1 MANFLALCRYP
12 LAALWAQAVSR
23 KSLPAERHENVP
35 LWAPES
41 SVMELTQSTTSDDRP
56 HFLAVIAL
64 YRMRPSDSASLATLK
79 AAAAQLSPD
88 LGTLDILIYDNT
100 PGADPQMPPELPD
113 QVGYYASGR
122 NDGVAS
128 AFNSGLVSALQRKC
142 DWLITLDQDTSL
154 PPDFLDRVARVAQKI
169 KHEPSVAAIVPQI
182 TGDGRMLSPN
192 WFWAGAI
199 PKWFPR
205 GYVGIPP
212 HHTFAFNSASVL
224 RVSALRQI
232 QGYSRSFWLD
242 NSDSHLYHRLHLYG
256 KKVFVAGDIQVDHQ
270 FSMLDRKNRMSLSRY
285 RNVLKSESFFWDTS
299 MNRLAGIERTVRLI
313 GRWCKQV
320 ADRHSKELRKET
332 ALGIRR
338 RLFSSRRS
346 RVASWQRELELSEA
360 ELSEAELL
368 RASRENLESIQRVVQ
383 PKISVCMAARNGE
396 KFIREQVDSVLR
408 QLRSG
413 DELIIVEDASEDRTR
428 DLVAD
433 FRDDRLFL
441 IRHECRQGIVRTFE
455 HAIRS
460 ATGDVIFL
468 CDQDDVWPANK
479 VSRVMKVFS
488 EHPEVSLVV
497 TNLKVIDEDGR
508 MSADQKAGNRRPF
521 DARLLPNLL
530 SNRFQG
536 STMAFRSS
544 LIQEVLPFPQGCH
557 VLHDAWIGLRNTVA
571 GGRCY
576 YLNEDLLLYRRHL
589 QNASHRLNIVQ
600 QILKRSRLLL
610 ALALRQLRDKWDCID
625 EASLRS
631 LSLPHSAT
639 KPQRQ

>member
-1 MANFLALCRYP
+1 MANFLSVCRHP
-12 LAALWAQAVSR
+12 LAAFGAQAVSR
-23 KSLPAERHENVP
+23 ESLPAERHENTP

-41 SVMELTQSTTSDDRP
+41 SVMELTQSTTSDRP

-64 YRMRPSDSASLATLK
+64 YRMRPSDSASLATLN
-79 AAAAQLSPD
+79 AAAAQLSSD
-88 LGTLDILIYDNT
+88 LGALDILIYDNT
-100 PGADPQMPPELPD
+100 SAADPQRPPELPD
-113 QVGYYASGR
+113 QVSYYASGH

-128 AFNSGLVSALQRKC
+128 AFNYGLVSALQRKC

-154 PPDFLDRVARVAQKI
+154 HADFLDRVARVAQKI
-169 KHEPSVAAIVPQI
+169 KHEPSIAAIVPQI

-199 PKWFPR
+199 PRWFPR
-205 GYVGIPP
+205 GYIGIPP

-224 RVSALRQI
+224 RVNALRQI

-242 NSDSHLYHRLHLYG
+242 NSDSYLYHRLHLYG

-270 FSMLDRKNRMSLSRY
+270 FSMLDRKNRMSISRY
-285 RNVLKSESFFWDTS
+285 RNVLRSESFFWDTS

-313 GRWCKQV
+313 GRWCKQAV
-320 ADRHSKELRKET
+320 DRHSKELRKET

-346 RVASWQRELELSEA
+346 RVASWQRELELSQA
-360 ELSEAELL
+360 ELSQT
-368 RASRENLESIQRVVQ
+368 SRENLESIQRVMQ
-383 PKISVCMAARNGE
+383 PRISVCMAARNGE
-396 KFIREQVDSVLR
+396 KFIGEQVDSVLR

-413 DELIIVEDASEDRTR
+413 DELIIVDDASEDRTR
-428 DLVAD
+428 DLVTD
-433 FRDDRLFL
+433 FHDDRLFL

-460 ATGDVIFL
+460 ASGDIIFL

-479 VSRVMKVFS
+479 VSRVTKVFF
-488 EHPEVSLVV
+488 EHPEVPLVV

-521 DARLLPNLL
+521 DARLLPNLFA
-530 SNRFQG
+530 NRFQG

-571 GGRCY
+571 GGQCY

-600 QILKRSRLLL
+600 QILKRSRLIL
-610 ALALRQLRDKWDCID
+610 ALALRQLRDKWACSEEVVIH
-625 EASLRS
+625 RVW
-631 LSLPHSAT
+631 
-639 KPQRQ
+639 

>member
-1 MANFLALCRYP
+1 MTKAECRLANATSRHP
-12 LAALWAQAVSR
+12 LPAFSAQAVSR
-23 KSLPAERHENVP
+23 ESLSAERHENTL

-64 YRMRPSDSASLATLK
+64 YRMRPSDSASLTTLK
-79 AAAAQLSPD
+79 VAAAQLSSD

-100 PGADPQMPPELPD
+100 PGADPQRPPELPD
-113 QVGYYASGR
+113 QVGYYASGH

-128 AFNSGLVSALQRKC
+128 AFNYGLVSALQRKC

-154 PPDFLDRVARVAQKI
+154 PADFLDRVAQVAQKI

-199 PKWFPR
+199 PRWFPC
-205 GYVGIPP
+205 GYIGIPQ
-212 HHTFAFNSASVL
+212 HDTFAFNSASVL

-232 QGYSRSFWLD
+232 HGYSRSFWLD

-256 KKVFVAGDIQVDHQ
+256 KKVFVAGDIQVDHE
-270 FSMLDRKNRMSLSRY
+270 FSMLDRKNRMSISRY
-285 RNVLKSESFFWDTS
+285 RNVLRSESFFWDTS

-313 GRWCKQV
+313 GRWCKQAV
-320 ADRHSKELRKET
+320 DRHSKELRTET

-346 RVASWQRELELSEA
+346 RVASWKRELRLSHA
-360 ELSEAELL
+360 ELSQV
-368 RASRENLESIQRVVQ
+368 SRENLESIQRVMQ

-396 KFIREQVDSVLR
+396 RFIREQVDSVLR

-413 DELIIVEDASEDRTR
+413 DELIIVDDASEDRTR
-428 DLVAD
+428 DLVTD
-433 FRDDRLFL
+433 FHDDRLFL

-455 HAIRS
+455 HAVRS
-460 ATGDVIFL
+460 ASGDIIFL

-479 VSRVMKVFS
+479 VSRVMKVFF

-508 MSADQKAGNRRPF
+508 MSSDQTAGNRRPF
-521 DARLLPNLL
+521 DARVLPNLL

-544 LIQEVLPFPQGCH
+544 LIQEVLPFPQGFH

-571 GGRCY
+571 GGQCY
-576 YLNEDLLLYRRHL
+576 YLNEDLLLYRRHR

-600 QILKRSRLLL
+600 QVLKRSRLIL
-610 ALALRQLRDKWDCID
+610 ALALRQLRAKSACID
-625 EASLRS
+625 EVA
-631 LSLPHSAT
+631 
-639 KPQRQ
+639 